1 MTNDNLPTVSRRSF
15 LVSTSVA
22 AAVEALAGQRNE
34 FEPNVNSAITEG
46 IVHV

>member
-22 AAVEALAGQRNE
+22 LLSELSLVRET
-34 FEPNVNSAITEG
+34 NSNQT
-46 IVHV
+46 